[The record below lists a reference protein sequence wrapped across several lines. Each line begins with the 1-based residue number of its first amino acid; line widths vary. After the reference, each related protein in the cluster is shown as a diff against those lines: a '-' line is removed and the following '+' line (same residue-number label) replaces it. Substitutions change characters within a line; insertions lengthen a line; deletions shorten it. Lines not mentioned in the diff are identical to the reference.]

1 MRTEVQFIDYWS
13 AQNSRRDLNEHS
25 WLKMSLARPSTVS
38 SCLMVLY
45 QFLIH
50 FRKLLNKITH
60 LLDYRLSLHALE
72 RMVDCAFK
80 QGSRSFISWKRAKPV
95 FGWMFS
101 NFMASWSNQSRHTC
115 VDLWDSSKYGSKC
128 ISTRRTKKCEKSVW
142 CWRRLC
148 RCCPLTSQWH

>member
-50 FRKLLNKITH
+50 FRKLLTH
-60 LLDYRLSLHALE
+60 LLDYRLSLHVLE